1 MLSGLGIVMT
11 GACTEDAR
19 AIDPFPIRVDL
30 SAGPL
35 TLAMDIGDG
44 PVPAVLDTAT
54 PLTVFDPFVAGEAV
68 PAPRR
73 RQVTVTLLGLDDVG
87 EPTISRARFPA
98 TPILELHPCPD
109 DAMCSVGM
117 EGNAVEFAGIIG
129 ADILA
134 RSSARFDFPSS
145 ELRFFPSTTGDSSQL
160 GDDCHAVI
168 GRAFA
173 GGGTLRVGG
182 TEIFF
187 AGRRP
192 VVGACLD
199 QEDAPDDVER
209 GSDALMMVSTGQGV
223 SVLAASAYQ
232 RYAEAAD
239 APALADLPE
248 AELRLP
254 SGVAQVRVG
263 RIGTMALVGSLGT
276 GSEDDSEDRG
286 PCRDLYRNRVMS
298 VNACEDPDSGID
310 NCPCPNQGTFCPAA
324 AAVDLDRSVDVAV
337 LDDGHPLLQALRDE
351 LRPEAPELDGILGT
365 QALTSLRLELDYLND
380 RMVLRCMVADGCRT
394 MPAVRSEGAVSGLKA
409 CRAQEG
415 ALPDGGAG
423 TDAGA
428 DGDAGAGMD
437 AG

>member
-1 MLSGLGIVMT
+1 MT

-54 PLTVFDPFVAGEAV
+54 PLTVFDPFVAGEDV

-109 DAMCSVGM
+109 DAMCSVGV
-117 EGNAVEFAGIIG
+117 GDATVDFAGIIG

-134 RSSARFDFPSS
+134 RSAARFDFPSS
-145 ELRFFPSTTGDSSQL
+145 ELRFFPSTTGDSAQL
-160 GDDCHAVI
+160 GDDCHAVV

-173 GGGTLRVGG
+173 GGGTLRIGG

-192 VVGACLD
+192 VVGACMD
-199 QEDAPDDVER
+199 EEGAPDDAER
-209 GSDALMMVSTGQGV
+209 GSDALMLVSTGMGV
-223 SVLAASAYQ
+223 SVLAVSTYE
-232 RYAEAAD
+232 RYAAASG
-239 APALADLPE
+239 APPLDELPE

-254 SGVAQVRVG
+254 SGAAPVRMG

-310 NCPCPNQGTFCPAA
+310 ECPCPNQATFCSAA
-324 AAVDLDRSVDVAV
+324 AAVDLNRSIEVAV

-380 RMVLRCMVADGCRT
+380 RMVMRCLVADGCET
-394 MPAVRSEGAVSGLKA
+394 LPAVRSEAALPLLEA
-409 CRAQEG
+409 CRLADD
-415 ALPDGGAG
+415 LPPDGGAPVG
-423 TDAGA
+423 DAGA
-428 DGDAGAGMD
+428 DPGADAGAD
-437 AG
+437 AS

>member
-1 MLSGLGIVMT
+1 MSALAAVMT

-30 SAGPL
+30 TSGPL

-54 PLTVFDPFVAGEAV
+54 PLTVFDPFVAGEDV

-73 RQVTVTLLGLDDVG
+73 RQVTLTLLGLDDVG
-87 EPTISRARFPA
+87 QATISRARFPA

-117 EGNAVEFAGIIG
+117 GDGAVDFAGIIG

-134 RSSARFDFPSS
+134 RSAARFDFPSS
-145 ELRFFPSTTGDSSQL
+145 ELRFFPSTTGDSAQL
-160 GDDCHAVI
+160 GDDCHAVV

-199 QEDAPDDVER
+199 QEGAPDDEER

-223 SVLAASAYQ
+223 SVLAASAYE
-232 RYAEAAD
+232 RYAAATG
-239 APALADLPE
+239 APALADLPD

-254 SGVAQVRVG
+254 SGAAPVRMG

-298 VNACEDPDSGID
+298 VNACEDPDSGVD
-310 NCPCPNQGTFCPAA
+310 DCPCPNQGTFCPAA
-324 AAVDLDRSVDVAV
+324 AAVDLNRSVDVAV

-365 QALTSLRLELDYLND
+365 QALASLRLELDYFND
-380 RMVLRCMVADGCRT
+380 RMVLRCMVADGCET
-394 MPAVRSEGAVSGLKA
+394 LPAVRNEEQLGKLEA
-409 CRAQEG
+409 CRVQEG
-415 ALPDGGAG
+415 ALPDGGAQV
-423 TDAGA
+423 
-428 DGDAGAGMD
+428 DAGAGMD